1 MKKNKKSTSKK
12 NTQRISEPVKNVQSP
27 KTECP
32 SITPSDSPSDSPS
45 NAPSDFPSETHKE
58 ERSRGYWA
66 ETWLRFRRR
75 RMAMIALVYIF
86 FLSLTAIFSPMIA
99 GTKPVICKYQG
110 HIYFPC
116 LGYFNAR
123 WENAVFFRDDIVRA
137 YPRRLKEADPQSWA
151 VFPLVYNDTLYRVR
165 EGDKPG
171 RSENPFGTHGKPS
184 SQNLCGT
191 NVYGYDVFTMLVHG
205 TRTAL
210 LVGFVSTGLAAL
222 IGITL
227 GSLAGFFG
235 GWTDILISR
244 FIEVVLCVPTLVLIL
259 AAVAVIEKPNIWYI
273 MAIIGITSWPGI
285 ARLTRG
291 EFIKLKQ
298 SEYVAAARS
307 LGASQFRIIF
317 RQILPNALA
326 PVLVPITFS
335 IAAAILLE
343 SSLSFLGI
351 STSSTSISWGSIL
364 NDGHRNLSMWW
375 LTFFP
380 GLLIFLTVLAYNLI
394 GEALQEATDPRQ
406 RGSR

>member
-1 MKKNKKSTSKK
+1 MNENQEK
-12 NTQRISEPVKNVQSP
+12 
-27 KTECP
+27 
-32 SITPSDSPSDSPS
+32 
-45 NAPSDFPSETHKE
+45 
-58 ERSRGYWA
+58 SRGYWA
-66 ETWLRFRRR
+66 ETWIRFRRR
-75 RMAMIALVYIF
+75 RLAMLALGYIV
-86 FLSLTAIFSPMIA
+86 FLSFVALFSPMIA
-99 GTKPVICKYQG
+99 GTKPIVCKYRG

-116 LGYFNAR
+116 FGYLNSS
-123 WENAVFFRDDIVRA
+123 WENPIFTEDNIVCA
-137 YPRRLKEADPQSWA
+137 YPRRLKEEDPESWA
-151 VFPLVYNDTLYRVR
+151 IFPLVFNDTTYRVR
-165 EGDKPG
+165 ENDMPG
-171 RSENPFGTHGKPS
+171 RPANPYGTSGRPS
-184 SQNLCGT
+184 LQNPCGT
-191 NVYGYDVFTMLVHG
+191 NVYGYDIFAMLVHG

-210 LVGFVSTGLAAL
+210 LVGFVSTGLAAF

-227 GSLAGFFG
+227 GALAGYFG

-244 FIEVVLCVPTLVLIL
+244 FIEVVLCVPTLVMIL
-259 AAVAVIEKPNIWYI
+259 AAVAVIEKPNIWYV
-273 MAIIGITSWPGI
+273 MAIIGLTSWPGI

-298 SEYVAAARS
+298 SEYVSAARA

-317 RQILPNALA
+317 RHILPNALA

-351 STSSTSISWGSIL
+351 STSSSSISWGTIL
-364 NDGHRNLSMWW
+364 NDGHRNLAMWW

-380 GLLIFLTVLAYNLI
+380 GTLIFLTVLAYNLI